1 MKTKSLGLAI
11 VLTLFFGPLGL
22 FYASITGGLIMCLTP
37 VLLFALFI
45 FGAVADSSFLL
56 ASSLVLL
63 IVFAVSYW
71 IICVIWAATAVS
83 NHNNKVNDAIRQAEL
98 LKKLKE
104 TKPTDT
110 SSQNTSISR
119 QTSIQETHSNS
130 DRPSLQDWGKTNPH
144 SSINDYYRIYGVP
157 ESSVNTTSYID
168 TTNQKEESSN
178 NTLLYTVSAVAIL
191 LVIFVVFLYDKET
204 KSLSFNKFSNTIGLS
219 SDQKEIENQLENV
232 YFGLINGAYTAQS
245 LSGTT
250 PENLPFYNTDLSTLV
265 IMGFAP
271 LTMLTGTFSIEPKN
285 IVVHK
290 IYDNKADVSYDLLVT
305 NDGKETTEKISM
317 TLKKIGGKWKLDGQK
332 FLPLNEEKTAKKKKK
347 K

>member
-22 FYASITGGLIMCLTP
+22 FYASVTGGLIMCLTP

-63 IVFAVSYW
+63 IVFVISYW
-71 IICVIWAATAVS
+71 IICVIWGATAVS

-98 LKKLKE
+98 LKQLKE

-110 SSQNTSISR
+110 STLNTNVTR
-119 QTSIQETHSNS
+119 QTSIQETQTNS
-130 DRPSLQDWGKTNPH
+130 DRPSLQDWRKANPY
-144 SSINDYYRIYGVP
+144 STVNDYYRIYGVP
-157 ESSVNTTSYID
+157 ESSVNTTTYID
-168 TTNQKEESSN
+168 TTNQKVESSN

-191 LVIFVVFLYDKET
+191 LVVFVVFLYDKET
-204 KSLSFNKFSNTIGLS
+204 KSLSFNKFSNSIGLS

-271 LTMLTGTFSIEPKN
+271 LTMLSGTFSIEPKN
-285 IVVHK
+285 IVIQN
-290 IYDNKADVSYDLLVT
+290 IYDNKADVSYDLLIT
-305 NDGKETTEKISM
+305 NEGKETIESISM

-332 FLPLNEEKTAKKKKK
+332 FLPLNEDKTTKKRKKK
-347 K
+347 